1 MMIGSTIGQYRIEDK
16 LGAGGMG
23 EVYRALDTMLERE
36 VALKVLHRFATQDA
50 GWLERF
56 RSEAVTLARLNHPN
70 IAILHNFFEVGQD
83 YYMVMEYVEGATF
96 EELLRREEKVPLR
109 TALEWFC
116 QALRG
121 FEHAHARN
129 VIHRDIKPANL
140 MLNGEGVVKITDF
153 GIARVMGG
161 QHLTKTGKLIG
172 TLEYMSPEQVRG
184 QEQDARSD
192 IYSLGILLHELATQ
206 KVPFTGTSDY
216 EIMRSHLELAPSPPR
231 ELNGD
236 LPPEIEAAI
245 LKALSKKPSERFQT
259 ASEFRAAIEPA
270 LARLPA
276 EKFAIPLPVKST
288 REAPAVSPSSPLAPV
303 DAPETAL
310 AGGLGEIKSETRVGS
325 SAAGSSAAGSSA
337 VGVVEKPARQWPP
350 PWLSPQIA
358 LGAALTF
365 LVAMLF
371 IAMASRG
378 GTGATTTTN
387 TIADTTMRA
396 PVTESLSSEPTS
408 VPTVSIEE
416 KNETGSP
423 SYGGAIP
430 FSGAP
435 DPAITPLPTEK
446 PTPTAKPTEKPTPRP
461 TARPKPKPVVR
472 RKSQPTVKKSTV
484 RRTTPKRSTPKRS
497 TPRKSRPSGGS
508 GGKSVIDII
517 KNS

>member
-36 VALKVLHRFATQDA
+36 VALKVLHRFATQDV

-56 RSEAVTLARLNHPN
+56 RSEAITLARLNHPN

-96 EELLRREEKVPLR
+96 EELLRRDSKMPLR

-184 QEQDARSD
+184 EEQDARSD

-206 KVPFTGTSDY
+206 QVPFTGTSDY
-216 EIMRSHLELAPSPPR
+216 EIMRSHLELAPQPPR
-231 ELNGD
+231 EINGD

-245 LKALSKKPSERFQT
+245 LKALAKKPAERFQT
-259 ASEFRAAIEPA
+259 AGEFRAAIEPS

-276 EKFAIPLPVKST
+276 EKFAVPLPTKST
-288 REAPAVSPSSPLAPV
+288 REVPNVPV
-303 DAPETAL
+303 VPIVAQPETTVADRKP
-310 AGGLGEIKSETRVGS
+310 EIKSETQAETAS
-325 SAAGSSAAGSSA
+325 AGSAVKAAM
-337 VGVVEKPARQWPP
+337 KWPP

-365 LVAMLF
+365 LIAMLL

-378 GTGATTTTN
+378 GSGTTTTN
-387 TIADTTMRA
+387 ILVDTTLPRA
-396 PVTESLSSEPTS
+396 TEPITEPTDFP
-408 VPTVSIEE
+408 VPTLGAE
-416 KNETGSP
+416 KKVDEPETP
-423 SYGGAIP
+423 SYGGEIP
-430 FSGAP
+430 LGGAP
-435 DPAITPLPTEK
+435 DPAITPFPTEK
-446 PTPTAKPTEKPTPRP
+446 PTPQPTAKPTPRP
-461 TARPKPKPVVR
+461 TARPVVR
-472 RKSQPTVKKSTV
+472 SRPKTTVVHKSRPTVKKSIP
-484 RRTTPKRSTPKRS
+484 RRTTPRRTTPRKA
-497 TPRKSRPSGGS
+497 PRKSRPSGG
-508 GGKSVIDII
+508 GGNDVIGII